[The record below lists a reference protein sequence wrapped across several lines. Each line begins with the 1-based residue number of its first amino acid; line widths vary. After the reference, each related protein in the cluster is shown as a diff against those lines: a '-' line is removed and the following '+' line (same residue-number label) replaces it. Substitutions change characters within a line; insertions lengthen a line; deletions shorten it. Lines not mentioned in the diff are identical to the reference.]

1 MEIVLSKNK
10 AGLIYNNPK
19 QIFSLYT
26 HCYLYWL
33 IFLLNLIDNTTT
45 PEIIDTTSTTSD
57 ITTTSAMIDF
67 TTTASTANDTKDGSD
82 KYRRV
87 ARNVDYFGKF
97 NIFGV
102 ITDI

>member
-1 MEIVLSKNK
+1 M
-10 AGLIYNNPK
+10 
-19 QIFSLYT
+19 
-26 HCYLYWL
+26 

-67 TTTASTANDTKDGSD
+67 TTTASTANDTKDGND

-87 ARNVDYFGKF
+87 ARHVDYFGKLDT
-97 NIFGV
+97 FGV
-102 ITDI
+102 ILNICNQYFIHQYNF